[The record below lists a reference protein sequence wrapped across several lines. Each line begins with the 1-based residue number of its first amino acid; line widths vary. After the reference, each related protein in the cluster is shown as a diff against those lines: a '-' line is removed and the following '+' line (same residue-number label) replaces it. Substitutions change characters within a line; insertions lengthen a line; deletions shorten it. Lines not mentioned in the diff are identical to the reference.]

1 MSIRIDTHLHI
12 YADPARGLYEIENF
26 PIVEYGDKA
35 DIPLAGVAG
44 SVQDALT
51 ALDDAGFDYAT
62 VLGSYEVPG
71 YPDIPQGLTHW
82 PSEPVYGHHKADL
95 IAYNRWVCEMTQPH
109 QKLIPFV
116 SANPAVMTSDESRAH
131 LAEAFG
137 DWGARGLKLHPIGIR
152 AYPHDPGFDGVY
164 DACIEAD
171 VPIVFHSGP
180 DTRGRGYSEPGVFA
194 DLAASRPELTLVLA
208 HLGGGSW
215 RNTLALAEAHPHV
228 MFDLSEIV
236 IWIGATAGPRAEE
249 VVELIRGIGVERVVT
264 GSDFPW
270 YTPGVTAD
278 IVDALPG
285 LSAAEKA
292 LLLGENA
299 ARLLKIG

>member
-1 MSIRIDTHLHI
+1 MRIDTHLHI

-35 DIPLAGVAG
+35 DIVLAGVGG
-44 SVQDALT
+44 SVDDALA
-51 ALDDAGFDYAT
+51 ALDEAGFDYAA

-71 YPDIPQGLTHW
+71 YPDIPAGLEHW
-82 PSEPVYGHHKADL
+82 PVPPHYGQYRDDL
-95 IAYNRWVCEMTQPH
+95 VAYNRWVCEMAAPH
-109 QKLIPFV
+109 EKLLPFI
-116 SANPAVMTSDESRAH
+116 SANPAVMTSDESREH
-131 LAEAFG
+131 LGEAFAE
-137 DWGARGLKLHPIGIR
+137 WGARGLKLHPIGIR

-180 DTRGRGYSEPGVFA
+180 DTRGRGYSEPAVFGA
-194 DLAASRPELTLVLA
+194 LAASRPELKLVLA

-215 RNTLALAEAHPHV
+215 RDTAALAADHPQL

-236 IWIGATAGPRAEE
+236 IWIGASAGPSADD
-249 VVELIRGIGVERVVT
+249 VVSLIRSIGVDRVVT

-270 YTPGVTAD
+270 YTPGVTAA
-278 IVDALPG
+278 IVESLPG
-285 LSAAEKA
+285 FSSSEKA
-292 LLLGENA
+292 ALLGENA
-299 ARLLKIG
+299 ARLLKLG